1 MKTLK
6 ETKWGMRRGD
16 GEKDKE
22 DEEKEKEERE
32 AGEGMVDG
40 KVGRG
45 KEGNEENVNVRNGE
59 DQL

>member
-1 MKTLK
+1 
-6 ETKWGMRRGD
+6 MRRGY

-22 DEEKEKEERE
+22 DEVKEKEERE

>member
-1 MKTLK
+1 
-6 ETKWGMRRGD
+6 MRRGD
-16 GEKDKE
+16 GEEDK
-22 DEEKEKEERE
+22 EEKEKEERE

-45 KEGNEENVNVRNGE
+45 KEGNEEDVNVRNGE

>member
-1 MKTLK
+1 
-6 ETKWGMRRGD
+6 MRRGD
-16 GEKDKE
+16 GEEDKE
-22 DEEKEKEERE
+22 DEEKEKERE

-45 KEGNEENVNVRNGE
+45 KERNEENVNVRNGE

>member
-1 MKTLK
+1 
-6 ETKWGMRRGD
+6 MRRGD
-16 GEKDKE
+16 GEEDKE
-22 DEEKEKEERE
+22 DEEKEKERE

>member
-1 MKTLK
+1 
-6 ETKWGMRRGD
+6 MRRGD
-16 GEKDKE
+16 GEEDKE

-45 KEGNEENVNVRNGE
+45 KEINEENMNVRNGE